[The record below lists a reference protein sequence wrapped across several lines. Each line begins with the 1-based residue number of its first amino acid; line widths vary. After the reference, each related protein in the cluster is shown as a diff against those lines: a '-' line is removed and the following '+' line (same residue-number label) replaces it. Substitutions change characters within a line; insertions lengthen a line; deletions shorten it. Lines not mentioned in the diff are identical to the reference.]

1 MGTVAAGKNILTIK
15 NITVSYKDKV
25 VLSGINFGLKKG
37 SVVAILGASGV
48 GKTTLLNVIAKRIPV
63 LSGEVTGDYGKVS
76 YVFQEDRLVPNL
88 TVEQNIRLVNKFAD
102 TEGTLKELGLT
113 EAKNLYPKQLS
124 KGMAKRVS
132 LARALSYKGDIMLL
146 DEPFSNL
153 DIAVKLKSEELFKTV
168 AEKENLTAVLVTH
181 DVEEAIFV
189 ADEIYILTGSDLIK
203 MPSDPESARTEIKN
217 YFLSAEQRDIAGR
230 K

>member
-1 MGTVAAGKNILTIK
+1 M
-15 NITVSYKDKV
+15 
-25 VLSGINFGLKKG
+25 
-37 SVVAILGASGV
+37 
-48 GKTTLLNVIAKRIPV
+48 
-63 LSGEVTGDYGKVS
+63 
-76 YVFQEDRLVPNL
+76 FQEDRLVPNL

-168 AEKENLTAVLVTH
+168 AKKENLTAVLVTH

-203 MPSDPESARTEIKN
+203 MPSDPESVRTEIKN
-217 YFLSAEQRDIAGR
+217 YFLSAEQRDTAGR

>member
-1 MGTVAAGKNILTIK
+1 M
-15 NITVSYKDKV
+15 
-25 VLSGINFGLKKG
+25 
-37 SVVAILGASGV
+37 
-48 GKTTLLNVIAKRIPV
+48 
-63 LSGEVTGDYGKVS
+63 
-76 YVFQEDRLVPNL
+76 FQEDRLVPNL

-168 AEKENLTAVLVTH
+168 AENENLTAVLVTH

-203 MPSDPESARTEIKN
+203 MPFDPESARTEIKN
-217 YFLSAEQRDIAGR
+217 YFLSAEQRDTAGR